1 MLHSPRIGNNTF
13 LRIWLAFLNGRVMVA
28 LLLAMQQ
35 GAGLIWHLPTNPDT
49 LAAALGYLALTL
61 AVRIVSRNVPSPQ
74 PGPQWLPTIGVD
86 IALFSY
92 LQFFA
97 TDTLSFMPLFAL
109 PVLMA
114 GMLGTLMT
122 ALGTTSVIT
131 IVLLVGALWFDQRAL
146 GDPVQRYVQAAL
158 TGVGFFIVTYLAHQL
173 SVKLRTEHEIA
184 QRSRMAAQTQEDVSA
199 LVMQHLSEGVL
210 VMDRLDQVRLANPS
224 ARLLMGDAAPTSMPF
239 DLRPQVNWSP
249 LLELVR
255 RTFDSGTQQSTD
267 LDIAHPGHSPMG
279 LRVRTWLT
287 SHHTYQPTSSDSSE
301 STDPLCVVFLQDLR
315 EMEAR
320 LRTEKLAA
328 MGRMSAAVAHEIRNP
343 LAAIIQANALL
354 EEDLTDAMQ
363 LRLSQMVKQNADRL
377 TRITEEVLDIA
388 RVRHQIDNAPA
399 AAIALDNSVA
409 QIFGDWQTHDAQ
421 RRHALLTLHTPA
433 MEVNFEIDH
442 LRRVL
447 VNLMDNALRYMGP
460 HPDSMCIHTST
471 TPDGLA
477 FVQVWSDGAPL
488 EKSVEQHLFE
498 PFFSSESRSSG
509 LGLYICRELCS
520 RHGASIR
527 YERSTLT
534 LHRGEIEG
542 NAFIVTFR
550 KSLQLPGTP
559 SLFDTI
565 MV

>member
-1 MLHSPRIGNNTF
+1 M
-13 LRIWLAFLNGRVMVA
+13 
-28 LLLAMQQ
+28 
-35 GAGLIWHLPTNPDT
+35 
-49 LAAALGYLALTL
+49 
-61 AVRIVSRNVPSPQ
+61 
-74 PGPQWLPTIGVD
+74 
-86 IALFSY
+86 
-92 LQFFA
+92 
-97 TDTLSFMPLFAL
+97 
-109 PVLMA
+109 
-114 GMLGTLMT
+114 
-122 ALGTTSVIT
+122 
-131 IVLLVGALWFDQRAL
+131 
-146 GDPVQRYVQAAL
+146 
-158 TGVGFFIVTYLAHQL
+158 
-173 SVKLRTEHEIA
+173 
-184 QRSRMAAQTQEDVSA
+184 
-199 LVMQHLSEGVL
+199 
-210 VMDRLDQVRLANPS
+210 
-224 ARLLMGDAAPTSMPF
+224 
-239 DLRPQVNWSP
+239 
-249 LLELVR
+249 R
-255 RTFDSGTQQSTD
+255 RTFDSGTQQSVD
-267 LDIAHPGHSPMG
+267 LEIIHPGHSPMG
-279 LRVRTWLT
+279 LRARTWLT
-287 SHHTYQPTSSDSSE
+287 SHHTYQQASSDSGDSM
-301 STDPLCVVFLQDLR
+301 DPLCVVFLQDLR

-354 EEDLTDAMQ
+354 EEDLSDAMQ
-363 LRLSQMVKQNADRL
+363 LRLSQMVKQNAERL

-409 QIFGDWQTHDAQ
+409 QIFGDWQTHDSQ

-527 YERSTLT
+527 YERSVQT